1 MKINK
6 VDLSKVTTYRFGG
19 YCENFIILEKPE
31 DLFKLPDGLNSENTF
46 VLGKGSNIA
55 FSDNEFEGYV
65 LKPEIQFVNQISDG
79 VNLEVGAGTYLPDL
93 ARYLKDNELCGGE
106 FLLGIPGSLGGALR
120 MNAGSYGYEISTNVI
135 EVNCFDL
142 DKKELVTLGKNSINY
157 SYRNSEN
164 LKNKII
170 LSAILEFEK
179 GDQKS
184 ILQKMSTFTKQRK
197 KSQPP
202 AIYNAGSVFKNSN
215 DYFAGELIDNVGLK
229 GYTIDNVSV
238 STKHANFFIAK
249 KGAKATSLYNLVQ
262 YVKEKVNDQYQIK
275 LEEEIQF
282 IGEFT

>member
-19 YCENFIILEKPE
+19 YCENFITLEKPE
-31 DLFKLPDGLNSENTF
+31 DLFKLPDGLNSVNTF

-65 LKPEIQFVNQISDG
+65 LKPDIQFIGQISDG
-79 VNLEVGAGTYLPDL
+79 ANLEVGAGTYLPDL

-262 YVKEKVNDQYQIK
+262 YVKEKVNDHYQIE

>member
-31 DLFKLPDGLNSENTF
+31 DLFELPDGLNSVNTF

-65 LKPEIQFVNQISDG
+65 LKPEIQFINQISDG

-142 DKKELVTLGKNSINY
+142 DKKELVTLDKNSINY

-202 AIYNAGSVFKNSN
+202 AIYNAGSVFKNTN
-215 DYFAGELIDNVGLK
+215 DYFAGELIDNAGLK
-229 GYTIDNVSV
+229 GYSIDNVSV

-249 KGAKATSLYNLVQ
+249 KGAKAISLYNLVQ